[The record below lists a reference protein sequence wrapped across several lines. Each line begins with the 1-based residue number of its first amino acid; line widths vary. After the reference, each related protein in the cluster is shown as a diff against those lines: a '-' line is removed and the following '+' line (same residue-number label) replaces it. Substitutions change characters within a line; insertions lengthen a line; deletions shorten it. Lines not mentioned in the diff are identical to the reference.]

1 MADNQD
7 SELKEIIEGFNL
19 FGSETEGL
27 INPKEVKE
35 IMDIMNMN
43 EKSPFLY
50 NIIQSLCSKEEI
62 EKKGGINAQDFIS
75 LLDEEL
81 DDISSTKGLEKI
93 FSIFSDNN
101 TKKISLPI
109 FSQIMNQDIGLD
121 LGSDEEKIKKLISRP
136 EISGKEIDFEEF
148 KDIMKT
154 GKEEKTNYIYKK
166 KPSNNSNNK
175 RNKINEDDSNNIKI
189 KKDSI
194 NPFSDSKKEISMNIK
209 NNDNNNLTHKLKN
222 NPNNETSV
230 KIDEININNFDNI
243 NSKFESNN
251 IKEDKNISKKKYR
264 HMHES
269 PKTNLK
275 NLNYEEE
282 KESNKDFDIKGES
295 DIFDEKNNNIN
306 KEDKTEKRYHRRY
319 RDIKSPPQKQ
329 KEEKYYNDNKIE
341 ENIDK
346 KVSSG
351 YYRYRGKK

>member
-154 GKEEKTNYIYKK
+154 GKLEKTNYIYKK

-194 NPFSDSKKEISMNIK
+194 NPFSDSKKEISMNNK
-209 NNDNNNLTHKLKN
+209 NNDNDNLKHKLKN

-243 NSKFESNN
+243 NSKYESND

-269 PKTNLK
+269 PKNNVKKLSYQEKMGNIK
-275 NLNYEEE
+275 NLYIND
-282 KESNKDFDIKGES
+282 NKDKL
-295 DIFDEKNNNIN
+295 DEKANNTN

-319 RDIKSPPQKQ
+319 RDIKSSPQKLNEEMPSNN
-329 KEEKYYNDNKIE
+329 KEEKK
-341 ENIDK
+341 DK
-346 KVSSG
+346 KVSKS
-351 YYRYRGKK
+351 YYKYRGKI

>member
-1 MADNQD
+1 ME
-7 SELKEIIEGFNL
+7 SNL
-19 FGSETEGL
+19 GNDG
-27 INPKEVKE
+27 
-35 IMDIMNMN
+35 
-43 EKSPFLY
+43 
-50 NIIQSLCSKEEI
+50 
-62 EKKGGINAQDFIS
+62 
-75 LLDEEL
+75 
-81 DDISSTKGLEKI
+81 
-93 FSIFSDNN
+93 
-101 TKKISLPI
+101 
-109 FSQIMNQDIGLD
+109 
-121 LGSDEEKIKKLISRP
+121 EKIKNLISKP
-136 EISGKEIDFEEF
+136 EISGKEIDFDEF
-148 KDIMKT
+148 KDIMNT

-175 RNKINEDDSNNIKI
+175 MNKINENDSNNHSFK
-189 KKDSI
+189 
-194 NPFSDSKKEISMNIK
+194 K
-209 NNDNNNLTHKLKN
+209 NNDNFESGSEKESDKN
-222 NPNNETSV
+222 NNSHNKFKNISEDENII
-230 KIDEININNFDNI
+230 KDDEININNFDNV
-243 NSKFESNN
+243 NSKYEFNN

-329 KEEKYYNDNKIE
+329 KEEKSYNDNKIE

>member
-1 MADNQD
+1 
-7 SELKEIIEGFNL
+7 
-19 FGSETEGL
+19 
-27 INPKEVKE
+27 
-35 IMDIMNMN
+35 MDIMNMN

-109 FSQIMNQDIGLD
+109 FSQMMNQDIGLD
-121 LGSDEEKIKKLISRP
+121 LGSDEEKIKKLISRQ

-148 KDIMKT
+148 KDIMKIGT
-154 GKEEKTNYIYKK
+154 EEKTNYIYKK

-175 RNKINEDDSNNIKI
+175 RNKIKEEDSNNIKI
-189 KKDSI
+189 KKDI
-194 NPFSDSKKEISMNIK
+194 VNPFSDSIKEISMNNK
-209 NNDNNNLTHKLKN
+209 NYDNNNLKHQLKN

-243 NSKFESNN
+243 NSKYESND

-269 PKTNLK
+269 PKYNVKKLSYQEKMGNIK
-275 NLNYEEE
+275 NLYL
-282 KESNKDFDIKGES
+282 NKNNDK
-295 DIFDEKNNNIN
+295 FDEKTNNIN

-319 RDIKSPPQKQ
+319 RDIKSSPQKLKEEMPSNN
-329 KEEKYYNDNKIE
+329 KEEKK
-341 ENIDK
+341 DK
-346 KVSSG
+346 KVSKS
-351 YYRYRGKK
+351 YYKYRGKI